1 MPIVT
6 MPDGTNVEMPEN
18 LTPELAAR
26 LKALQAQQGNGSEPP
41 KSSGASG
48 SYSHGASGSWEP
60 QTGKDRFK
68 RGFMDDPIAGLQQL
82 AAETETAGFLAPEW
96 AKKKRAEIQQKE
108 DAYQSARQ
116 AAGDSGIDW
125 ERLGGQVVNP
135 LNLGIAAITKLPPG
149 ATLPTRIASGAL
161 SGGTMS
167 GVAPVYGDATRAGQ
181 TGLGMAGGALAAP
194 LTGGAARVV
203 KPKVDTNLALL
214 RKEGITPTIGQS
226 MGGMWKAIEDKAM
239 SLPLVGD
246 AITAARRQGLN
257 QFQTAGYN
265 RALSPIG
272 AKASGKV
279 GFEGMQEVHKAL
291 SSAYD
296 DILPKMNFKPDQV
309 FIQQTQQLRGIVPNT
324 ERKLYDSIVNRVMN
338 RATPQG
344 NMSGETFKN
353 VESSLGE
360 EISKLARDP
369 SYEKQLVADA
379 LKQYRE
385 SLREGLSRSN
395 PMFAKRLKDINE
407 GWANYAI
414 LRQGASGASAAK
426 NEGMFTPAQLAQ
438 GVQSSAKRQGQAV
451 GRGKLSEGKA
461 LMQDLTNA
469 GQQVLPSQYPD
480 SGTAGRIAQGV
491 VLGGAAAG
499 GAPFTL
505 GTAAGLA
512 GASLPYLPGARKGMD
527 LLLNARPQGAE
538 SFAELIRRYPG
549 LFAPVA
555 PSIVNGGNNR

>member
-1 MPIVT
+1 MPVIDVPGYGPTEFPDNMSDEQIVAAIQKN
-6 MPDGTNVEMPEN
+6 MVKPQSVPQMQGT
-18 LTPELAAR
+18 T
-26 LKALQAQQGNGSEPP
+26 GSFRP
-41 KSSGASG
+41 
-48 SYSHGASGSWEP
+48 GASGSWEQ

-68 RGFMDDPIAGLQQL
+68 RGFIDDSIAGLQQL

-96 AKKKRAEIQQKE
+96 AKKKRSELQQKE
-108 DAYQSARQ
+108 TAYQVARQ
-116 AAGDSGIDW
+116 SAGDSGIDW
-125 ERLGGQVVNP
+125 GRLGGQMVNP
-135 LNLGIAAITKLPPG
+135 VNLGIATLTKLPPG
-149 ATLPTRIASGAL
+149 ATLPMRAASGAI
-161 SGGTMS
+161 SGGLMGGAAPIYGESTRS
-167 GVAPVYGDATRAGQ
+167 GQAGF
-181 TGLGMAGGALAAP
+181 GMAGGALAAP
-194 LTGGAARVV
+194 LTGGASRVV
-203 KPKVDTNLALL
+203 SPKVDQNLVLL

-226 MGGMWKAIEDKAM
+226 MGGAWKSVEDKAM

-265 RALSPIG
+265 RALAPIG

-291 SSAYD
+291 STAYD
-296 DILPKMNFKPDQV
+296 DILPKMSFKPDQV
-309 FIQQTQQLRGIVPNT
+309 FTQQTQQLRSIVPNT
-324 ERKLYDSIVNRVMN
+324 ERKLYDSIVNRVMG

-360 EISKLARDP
+360 EISKLSRDT

-385 SLREGLSRSN
+385 SLRQGLSRSN
-395 PMFAKRLKDINE
+395 PMYAKRLKDINE

-491 VLGGAAAG
+491 LLGGAAAG

-512 GASLPYLPGARKGMD
+512 GASIPYLPGARQGLD
-527 LLLNARPQGAE
+527 VLLNARPQGAE
-538 SFAELIRRYPG
+538 ALAELIRRYPG
-549 LFAPVA
+549 LFSPIA
-555 PSIVNGGNNR
+555 PSIINGGNNR